1 MKHSDSV
8 RYYKSFED
16 DFAFSKNQD
25 IKLPKDYKWIKVDFF
40 SRFLSAAVYTL
51 AFLISSVY
59 CRLFLHVSFENIK
72 VLKETRKTGAFIYG
86 NHTQPVGDVFDPALA
101 CFPNRIYTVVSPANL
116 GIPVI
121 GKILPYLGALPIP
134 DSVGGMKN
142 FTAAIEYRIKQKKCI
157 VIYPEAH
164 VWEYYTGI
172 RPFDS
177 TSFKFPAK
185 FCAPVY
191 SMTAV
196 YKKRKGLKKPA
207 IKICFDGPFY
217 PDTSLS
223 LRDRAE
229 NLKTQVYESMK
240 NRAKQS
246 DCVYIKYEKEG
257 TVNE

>member
-1 MKHSDSV
+1 MKRSDFV

-25 IKLPKDYKWIKVDFF
+25 IKLPKDYKWLRLDFF

-59 CRLFLHVSFENIK
+59 CRLFLHVSFENKKI
-72 VLKETRKTGAFIYG
+72 LKKSRKTGAFIYG
-86 NHTQPVGDVFDPALA
+86 NHTQPIGDVFDPALA
-101 CFPNRIYTVVSPANL
+101 AFPNRIYTVVSPANL

-134 DSVGGMKN
+134 DSVRGMKS
-142 FTAAIEYRIKQKKCI
+142 FTAAIEYRLKQKKCI

-207 IKICFDGPFY
+207 IKIQFDGPFY

-229 NLKTQVYESMK
+229 SLETRVYETLK

>member
-1 MKHSDSV
+1 MRRCDDT

-25 IKLPKDYKWIKVDFF
+25 LKLPKDYKWLRLDFF
-40 SRFLSAAVYTL
+40 SRFLSAAVYSL

-59 CRLFLHVSFENIK
+59 CRVFLHVSFENKKI
-72 VLKETRKTGAFIYG
+72 LKETLKTGAFIYG
-86 NHTQPVGDVFDPALA
+86 NHTQPVGDVFNPALA
-101 CFPNRIYTVVSPANL
+101 AFPNRIYTVVSPANL

-134 DSVGGMKN
+134 ESVGGMKS
-142 FTAAIEYRIKQKKCI
+142 FTAAMEYRLKQKKCI

-185 FCAPVY
+185 FGTPVY

-196 YKKRKGLKKPA
+196 YKKRKHFQKPA
-207 IKICFDGPFY
+207 IKIQFDGPFY

-229 NLKTQVYESMK
+229 NLKTRVYESMK
-240 NRAKQS
+240 NRAKGS